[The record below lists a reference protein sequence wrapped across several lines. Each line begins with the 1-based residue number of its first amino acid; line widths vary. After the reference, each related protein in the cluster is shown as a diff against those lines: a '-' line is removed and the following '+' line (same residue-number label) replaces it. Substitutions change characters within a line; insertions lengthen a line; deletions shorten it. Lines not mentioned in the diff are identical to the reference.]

1 MPSRMH
7 RNQNNKRINNIMK
20 NNERIP
26 FIDWMRVIACFLV
39 MLVHASESFYAADS
53 SGLAGNMSML
63 DNEQN
68 RFFVSLYDGA
78 FGRISVPLFMTISA
92 VLWCQCGRESV

>member
-1 MPSRMH
+1 
-7 RNQNNKRINNIMK
+7 MK

-78 FGRISVPLFMTISA
+78 FGRIGSVIILGDLTI
-92 VLWCQCGRESV
+92 CHKSVSLRYAT

>member
-1 MPSRMH
+1 
-7 RNQNNKRINNIMK
+7 MK

-68 RFFVSLYDGA
+68 RFFVFRASFESIVGTSE
-78 FGRISVPLFMTISA
+78 RIVSKSFS
-92 VLWCQCGRESV
+92 S